1 MHACMLVLV
10 HMRCLQSVSY
20 EIPTSTYSFGRARS
34 WGPEWWELVCELMCL
49 CVCLSGCLPVC
60 LHACA
65 RLSWGGC
72 RGDCGY
78 MYVRMQRAVMT
89 RLENERKWSLPLTDS
104 IAAAHKIDAN
114 LFELYPQKANVKEA
128 EIDYDAEPTK
138 LVPASVI
145 PQALHLSYLNG
156 ARGLMLRYLTR

>member
-1 MHACMLVLV
+1 MHV
-10 HMRCLQSVSY
+10 
-20 EIPTSTYSFGRARS
+20 RA
-34 WGPEWWELVCELMCL
+34 
-49 CVCLSGCLPVC
+49 
-60 LHACA
+60 
-65 RLSWGGC
+65 C
-72 RGDCGY
+72 RGDFGY

-138 LVPASVI
+138 LDPPSVI
-145 PQALHLSYLNG
+145 PQALHMSPLIG